1 MFCHDLTI
9 ISIILIKLHNQI
21 EMFAL
26 IMSDIVF
33 SSYWLFLLIVSIFMM
48 YVIYYMNV
56 HYISR
61 KIF

>member
-1 MFCHDLTI
+1 MFCHNLTI